1 LRVPR
6 RSALGAAGG
15 ASVVAL
21 SVAARCRG
29 RSAGQGFADML
40 GLGDMS
46 EEFCDYGDALRR
58 VGRTAEMCGD
68 RLEELVQVSE
78 QQVNFVAVVSVKGGA
93 ADVCAVEHVLHAYL
107 AERLLLH
114 ERSQRR
120 C

>member
-1 LRVPR
+1 VLASEVVKV
-6 RSALGAAGG
+6 AEAAG
-15 ASVVAL
+15 
-21 SVAARCRG
+21 AR
-29 RSAGQGFADML
+29 QGFADML

-46 EEFCDYGDALRR
+46 EEFCDYGDAPRR
-58 VGRTAEMCGD
+58 VGRTGEMCGD

-93 ADVCAVEHVLHAYL
+93 ADVCAVEHVLHADL